1 MNLERTSKFM
11 YMYDAIYFFH
21 FFFSFSLR
29 VILPAEFAHLLIQT
43 HCYNN

>member
-21 FFFSFSLR
+21 FFSFSLR